1 MEGEFGAV
9 VQRYRERAG
18 LTQDELAERLQVT
31 QQTVGKWESGK
42 AYPRPGVFARLNQ
55 VLSIPAAEIMD
66 LYGDSKGARSPS
78 GPYSSH
84 VLKQIGDDR
93 KRQTEALSE
102 LAVKYSAKEKVDRLT
117 KSANRFESKKTILAE
132 LKPLLEKTQKSFQW
146 GAGVVG
152 GSLAWLVDYIDKDV
166 VAEFAYAES
175 PLELSLELED
185 FIPKLLW
192 NLATLRAHLR
202 DTRSYLLI
210 IIMPGYVGMDY
221 PDDDPEKNLVKRLPN
236 EVVLRRKTAEAA
248 LLGISIFVTNTPRQV
263 IPLLASHGNED
274 IDT

>member
-1 MEGEFGAV
+1 MESEFGAV

-42 AYPRPGVFARLNQ
+42 AYPRPGVFARLNH
-55 VLSIPAAEIMD
+55 VLSIPASEIMD

-78 GPYSSH
+78 SPYSNH
-84 VLKQIGDDR
+84 ALKQIDDDR
-93 KRQTEALSE
+93 RRQTEAFSE
-102 LAVKYSAKEKVDRLT
+102 LSVKYHAKEKLDRLT
-117 KSANRFESKKTILAE
+117 TSVNRVESKKTILAE

-146 GAGVVG
+146 SAGVIG
-152 GSLAWLVDYIDKDV
+152 GSLAWHVDYIDKDV
-166 VAEFAYAES
+166 VAEFAYTES
-175 PLELSLELED
+175 PLELSLELAD

-221 PDDDPEKNLVKRLPN
+221 SDDDPEKNLVKRLPN
-236 EVVLRRKTAEAA
+236 EIVLRRMTAEAA

-263 IPLLASHGNED
+263 IPLLTSHGREEFES
-274 IDT
+274 